1 MNVLFSSSKVPFIFV
16 WLQPH
21 INCSTR
27 AVLKSKIGI
36 EINPFALKIFLTD
49 MKKSDSTPNKKTHV
63 IA

>member
-1 MNVLFSSSKVPFIFV
+1 
-16 WLQPH
+16 
-21 INCSTR
+21 
-27 AVLKSKIGI
+27 VLKSKIGI